1 MPTYRTRYLF
11 VEATQLEETL
21 DLVQLVDGEYVTT
34 SGVAGDW
41 LVIKDGR
48 NVSIMTDEDFMDE
61 YERYSE

>member
-1 MPTYRTRYLF
+1 MPQYRTRYLF

>member
-11 VEATQLEETL
+11 VEATQLEEAL